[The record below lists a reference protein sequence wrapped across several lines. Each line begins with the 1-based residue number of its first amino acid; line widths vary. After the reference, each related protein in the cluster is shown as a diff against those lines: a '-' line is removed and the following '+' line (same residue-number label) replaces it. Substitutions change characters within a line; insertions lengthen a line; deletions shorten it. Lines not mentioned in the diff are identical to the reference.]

1 MPVPREKSSKIQRA
15 HRRITKRFT
24 RWRESRGQ
32 LLATFVSLGDLC
44 ARSLKRAEDY
54 LKIETGLPTLT
65 MSFTRAASQFAVR
78 MQPWLAAR
86 PIVSGLFVP

>member
-1 MPVPREKSSKIQRA
+1 MRVPREILLKIGSR
-15 HRRITKRFT
+15 TKDTEVAKVPAR
-24 RWRESRGQ
+24 SRTCG
-32 LLATFVSLGDLC
+32 LCALGELC
-44 ARSLKRAEDY
+44 ARLPGPAEGY

-65 MSFTRAASQFAVR
+65 SSFKRAASQFAVR